1 MPAHDRDSPEQ
12 PSRYQ
17 SLGSMPDLTWPERP
31 PPTRPPRPLPHE
43 RPFLPPPEPRALR
56 MPPRPP
62 NRKRYLVRSFAVLC
76 LVNFLCA
83 LDGNLRGSAFEAFW
97 AGTSFLLA
105 SAVLQPLWAELSDIG
120 GQKSTLLAAL
130 LLFTLGPR
138 RAGRGSR
145 GLVALTYV
153 IVTHLVSLQ
162 ERGKWFGLVSF
173 QWALGSTI
181 APLIGGALAQNASWR
196 WIFGINFPFCALALI
211 AAQFFLRLEARPP
224 GAVRKLTR
232 LDWRGFF
239 LMISSLTVFLVPLTW
254 GGIMYDWTAAATIVP
269 LVLGFAL
276 LVCFVLYNTYVS
288 TRPVIRKSLFAA
300 ATGKAAYASALIH
313 GMLVYCLI
321 FYLPLYF
328 QGVQGYSA
336 ILSGAAL
343 LPFSLATGSFAI
355 GTGVLISTNLKYRTR
370 ILIGWSIT
378 TAGTGFL
385 LALDTDTAVPVWV
398 LLSGIAGMGLGT
410 VWSAGSFAAQAP
422 ASAVDAPFAASTF
435 VFIRALGQTL
445 GVAMGGTIFQNSFK
459 SKLEEDP
466 RYAPYAR
473 QWARDAPALIEAI
486 RRLDDRDIQQFMATT
501 YASSLKSVWL
511 ALCVLS
517 GTAALINFV
526 WIRDVRPCR
535 STEAEMTAPREEPC
549 APEVPKIWI

>member
-1 MPAHDRDSPEQ
+1 M
-12 PSRYQ
+12 
-17 SLGSMPDLTWPERP
+17 
-31 PPTRPPRPLPHE
+31 
-43 RPFLPPPEPRALR
+43 
-56 MPPRPP
+56 
-62 NRKRYLVRSFAVLC
+62 
-76 LVNFLCA
+76 
-83 LDGNLRGSAFEAFW
+83 
-97 AGTSFLLA
+97 SFLLA

-130 LLFTLGPR
+130 LLFTLGSVLAVASTSFALLL
-138 RAGRGSR
+138 AGRVVQGVGVG

-162 ERGKWFGLVSF
+162 ERGKWFGLISF

-181 APLIGGALAQNASWR
+181 APLIGGALAQNANWR
-196 WIFGINFPFCALALI
+196 WIFGINFPFCALALV

-224 GAVRKLTR
+224 GAARKLAR

-254 GGIMYDWTAAATIVP
+254 GTSVNYELARNSLLTRRVGGIMYDWTAAATIVP

-276 LVCFVLYNTYVS
+276 VVCFVLYNTYVS
-288 TRPVIRKSLFAA
+288 KRPVIRRSLFAA
-300 ATGKAAYASALIH
+300 ATGKAAYASALVH
-313 GMLVYCLI
+313 GMLVYCLV

-355 GTGVLISTNLKYRTR
+355 GTGVLISKNLQYRAR

-385 LALDTDTAVPVWV
+385 LALDTATTVPVWV
-398 LLSGIAGMGLGT
+398 LLSSIAGMGLGT
-410 VWSAGSFAAQAP
+410 VWSAGSFAVQAP
-422 ASAVDAPFAASTF
+422 ASTADAPFAASTF

-445 GVAMGGTIFQNSFK
+445 GVAVGGTIFQNTFK
-459 SKLEEDP
+459 SKLGEDP
-466 RYAPYAR
+466 RYAPYAT

-486 RRLDDRDIQQFMATT
+486 RRLGDRDIQQFMASA
-501 YASSLKSVWL
+501 YVDSLKNVWL
-511 ALCVLS
+511 VLCVLS
-517 GTAALINFV
+517 GTAMLISFV
-526 WIRDVRPCR
+526 WIRDVRPR
-535 STEAEMTAPREEPC
+535 PPSEVEMTAPRTELH
-549 APEVPKIWI
+549 APESAKN

>member
-1 MPAHDRDSPEQ
+1 MRAHDRSPPER
-12 PSRYQ
+12 PSRYRF
-17 SLGSMPDLTWPERP
+17 SGPMSDLPWLERP
-31 PPTRPPRPLPHE
+31 PPTRTPPLLLHERAFLPSPELPPTRLPPTRPSPTGSPPPFLHG
-43 RPFLPPPEPRALR
+43 RPFLPSPEPRALHL
-56 MPPRPP
+56 PPRPP
-62 NRKRYLVRSFAVLC
+62 SRKRHLVRSFAVLC

-83 LDGNLRGSAFEAFW
+83 LDGSILSVALPHITKDLRGSAFEAFW

-130 LLFTLGPR
+130 LLFTLGSVL
-138 RAGRGSR
+138 AVASTSFALLLVGRVVQGVGVG

-162 ERGKWFGLVSF
+162 ERGKWFGLISF

-181 APLIGGALAQNASWR
+181 APLIGGALAQNANWR
-196 WIFGINFPFCALALI
+196 WIFGINFPFYALALV

-224 GAVRKLTR
+224 GAARKLAR

-239 LMISSLTVFLVPLTW
+239 LMMSSLTVFLVLLTW

-276 LVCFVLYNTYVS
+276 VICFVLYNTFVS
-288 TRPVIRKSLFAA
+288 KRPVIRKSLFAA

-313 GMLVYCLI
+313 GMLVYCLV

-343 LPFSLATGSFAI
+343 LPFSLATGSLAI
-355 GTGVLISTNLKYRTR
+355 GTGVLISKDLQYRAR
-370 ILIGWSIT
+370 ILIGS
-378 TAGTGFL
+378 
-385 LALDTDTAVPVWV
+385 
-398 LLSGIAGMGLGT
+398 IAGIGLGT
-410 VWSAGSFAAQAP
+410 VWSAGSFTVQAP
-422 ASAVDAPFAASTF
+422 ASTADAPFAASTF

-445 GVAMGGTIFQNSFK
+445 GVAVGGTIFQNTFK
-459 SKLEEDP
+459 SKLGEDA
-466 RYAPYAR
+466 RYAPYA
-473 QWARDAPALIEAI
+473 A
-486 RRLDDRDIQQFMATT
+486 
-501 YASSLKSVWL
+501 
-511 ALCVLS
+511 
-517 GTAALINFV
+517 
-526 WIRDVRPCR
+526 
-535 STEAEMTAPREEPC
+535 
-549 APEVPKIWI
+549 